1 MPSNMLFNFFNF
13 IAAYEYDDSQYIL
26 DFLTQKK
33 KTDLEENEDIDEE
46 LIDDE
51 ELTEFFQRYPLTNS
65 EELPKV
71 EERILY
77 YLSGHAIFSTIKKKL
92 KHCPNCLSL
101 AITKGYNIDI
111 GKKH

>member
-1 MPSNMLFNFFNF
+1 M
-13 IAAYEYDDSQYIL
+13 
-26 DFLTQKK
+26 DFLTQKNK
-33 KTDLEENEDIDEE
+33 NDLEEGEDKEEELVDEE
-46 LIDDE
+46 
-51 ELTEFFQRYPLTNS
+51 ELAEFFQRYPLTNS

-92 KHCPNCLSL
+92 KHCPNCLPL

-111 GKKH
+111 GKNDILPDNIRKTLVFYIA